1 MYAGDVIT
9 LSMDALGL
17 TSECTSLGY
26 NCSTISYS
34 IVRNGVTVQTN
45 TESSCGTG
53 SINDTY
59 TIPGGTTS
67 LIIYI
72 TSDVTT

>member
-1 MYAGDVIT
+1 
-9 LSMDALGL
+9 MDALSL
-17 TSECTSLGY
+17 TQECIDLGY
-26 NCSTISYS
+26 GCSTISYQ
-34 IVRNGVTVQTN
+34 IVRNGTTVQTN

-59 TIPGGTTS
+59 IIPGGTTS